1 METSPLIVILRIIAL
16 MLLVLANGFFVAA
29 EFSLVSV
36 RRTRITELVANGN
49 RAARWVQKAIADP
62 DSVIA
67 ATQLGITLSSLGL
80 GWIGEPVLAQLFEPL
95 TSLLP
100 ESVQSGASHGLSA
113 GLAFAV
119 ITFLHVVIGEL
130 APKSIALQNPER
142 TSLMIAQPTIWTEW
156 VFKPFIWVLNG
167 AGNALLR
174 LIGVQ
179 PAAGHEMVHSVAELK
194 MLVRASAEGGLFGF
208 REQEMVHAVFD
219 FRNTLVRQVMVPRT
233 EMVAI
238 SSDLRTKELIA
249 VFVENPYT
257 KVPVYAGDL
266 DHIVGVI
273 YLKDVLRETNG
284 ENKGDGTTADLMRD
298 AIFVPEAAR
307 VSTLLELFRTSRQ
320 HIAIV
325 LDEYGGTAG
334 VVTLEDLV
342 EEIVGEVGEPF
353 DTEAEIQPLPDGSS
367 RVDGLTLIE
376 EINEHFG
383 LSLHD
388 AHYDTIAG
396 YIIGRL
402 GRLAQVGD
410 AVVAE
415 GMRFRVISVDGLR
428 IERVSLTPLTPTE
441 SPEDPSPP
449 SD

>member
-1 METSPLIVILRIIAL
+1 
-16 MLLVLANGFFVAA
+16 
-29 EFSLVSV
+29 
-36 RRTRITELVANGN
+36 
-49 RAARWVQKAIADP
+49 
-62 DSVIA
+62 
-67 ATQLGITLSSLGL
+67 
-80 GWIGEPVLAQLFEPL
+80 
-95 TSLLP
+95 
-100 ESVQSGASHGLSA
+100 
-113 GLAFAV
+113 
-119 ITFLHVVIGEL
+119 
-130 APKSIALQNPER
+130 
-142 TSLMIAQPTIWTEW
+142 
-156 VFKPFIWVLNG
+156 
-167 AGNALLR
+167 
-174 LIGVQ
+174 
-179 PAAGHEMVHSVAELK
+179 MVHSVAELK